1 MEKNHPKLKLDF
13 WLLDLNHEAQEGK
26 SAIWL
31 WGVTYDNQR
40 VLVIDPDFQAYFYLL
55 PKKGQ
60 SIDQLKDRI
69 ERERPHPAVD
79 RAVIE
84 KRKRLGEERQVLK
97 VFCKDL
103 DTLAKCARECVK
115 QLGVEAS
122 FEDKL
127 RYSIKYQNEFEIRP
141 CQWYSVEGTESSVD
155 PGKHHVDRVL
165 ETKGHPTSIPRENAP
180 KLRLLAF
187 SILAV
192 SPTGS
197 PTPLRDPVRVVA
209 WKNNEGEASTI
220 QSKGDSDIETIDG
233 ISEVHKRFDPD
244 VVFSFGGNTFDW
256 PYLIK
261 RADKAKANLSV
272 GRDEGPAR
280 QSLYGHFS
288 LTGRANVDL
297 LDFSRDLYDV
307 KIKTVENVAKFLGV
321 EASTPTIDETEYYD
335 RWIGHDRPALV
346 GQMKAQAISVFN
358 VGEDALDYTLQLSN
372 LSALPPDQVLAA
384 AVGFRV
390 DNYLMME
397 AHRLGELIPAREE
410 LNIIPYKGA
419 IVLEPSVGLHDS
431 VAVLDFS
438 AMYPSLMVKYN
449 ISPDTLVD
457 RGGDG
462 VFEVP
467 EVGHHFRNNPP
478 GFYKIVLSQLIASR
492 QAAKREAAKTPQ
504 GTPEHKILKAREKAT
519 KVITNATYGYAGWA
533 GSRWYSREVA
543 ESAAALGRDTINKS
557 IDIAKNLGLKV
568 LYGDTDSLF
577 VGYEEKL
584 VNQFIKE
591 IDKNLGLEI
600 NLGQLYKRIL
610 FTEAKKKYA
619 GLLEDGELD
628 VIGMEAIRGDW
639 SNLARN
645 VQNEVLKLVL
655 QDGNPSRA
663 TSYVT
668 RLIKDLES
676 AKVPKSSL
684 VIWKTLTKRPDE
696 YEVNAPH
703 VEVARKMAKEGWPV
717 TVGDKVGFIITKKP
731 GKLYQK
737 AEPHFKVS
745 LDEVDYEYY
754 VHNQIVPAAARVLE
768 VFGIAEKDL
777 LGTGRGQ
784 VNL

>member
-1 MEKNHPKLKLDF
+1 MRLDF
-13 WLLDLNHEAQEGK
+13 WLLDLNHDAHEGR
-26 SAIWL
+26 SAMWL
-31 WGVTYDNQR
+31 WGVTHDNKR
-40 VLVIDPDFQAYFYLL
+40 VLVIDTSFQSYFYLL
-55 PKKGQ
+55 PKKDQ
-60 SIDQLKDRI
+60 NIDQLK
-69 ERERPHPAVD
+69 ERVEKEKPHPSIREV
-79 RAVIE
+79 VIE
-84 KRKRLGEERQVLK
+84 MKKRLGEERQVLK
-97 VFCKDL
+97 VFCKDP
-103 DTLAKCARECVK
+103 DTLEKCARECVK
-115 QLGVEAS
+115 QLAVETS

-127 RYSIKYQNEFEIRP
+127 RYSIKYQIEFEIRP
-141 CQWYSVEGTESSVD
+141 CQWYMVEGMESSID
-155 PGKHHVDRVL
+155 PGKYYVDKVI
-165 ETKGHPTSIPRENAP
+165 ETSGHPTPIPRENAP
-180 KLRLLAF
+180 KLRLLSF

-197 PTPLRDPVRVVA
+197 PSPIRDLVTLIT
-209 WKNNEGEASTI
+209 WKTKESKGDTI
-220 QSKGDSDIETIDG
+220 QSEKNSDDELIEGFSKIQQ
-233 ISEVHKRFDPD
+233 RFDPD

-261 RADKAKANLSV
+261 RANRTKAKLSV
-272 GRDEGPAR
+272 GRDDGPAR

-297 LDFSRDLYDV
+297 LDFSQDLYDV
-307 KIKTVENVAKFLGV
+307 KIKSVENVARYLGV
-321 EASTPTIDETEYYD
+321 EASIPTIDETEYYD
-335 RWIGHDRPALV
+335 HWTGHRPALV
-346 GQMKAQAISVFN
+346 EQVKAQATSIFN

-390 DNYLMME
+390 DSYLMME
-397 AHRLGELIPAREE
+397 AHKLGELIPGREE

-419 IVLEPSVGLHDS
+419 IVLEPSVGLHDD

-457 RGGDG
+457 RRGDD

-467 EVGHHFRNNPP
+467 EVGHHFRKNPP

-492 QAAKREAAKTPQ
+492 QEAKKEAAKTPR

-557 IDIAKNLGLKV
+557 IDIAKTLGLKV

-577 VGYEEKL
+577 VDYEEKR

-591 IDKNLGLEI
+591 IDKKLGLEI

-619 GLLEDGELD
+619 GLLDDGELD
-628 VIGMEAIRGDW
+628 VVGMEAIRGDW

-655 QDGNPSRA
+655 QDGNPARA
-663 TSYVT
+663 KSYVT
-668 RLIKDLES
+668 SLIKDLAS

-717 TVGDKVGFIITKKP
+717 TVGDKVGFIITKRP

-745 LDEVDYEYY
+745 LEQVDYEYY
-754 VHNQIVPAAARVLE
+754 VRNQIVPAATRVLK
-768 VFGIAEKDL
+768 VFGVAEKDL
-777 LGTGRGQ
+777 LGADRRQ
-784 VNL
+784 VSL

>member
-1 MEKNHPKLKLDF
+1 MKLDF
-13 WLLDLNHEAQEGK
+13 WLLDLNHDAHEGR

-31 WGVTYDNQR
+31 WGVTHDNRR
-40 VLVIDPDFQAYFYLL
+40 VLVIDANFQAYFYLL
-55 PKKGQ
+55 PKKDQ
-60 SIDQLKDRI
+60 NIDQLKERI
-69 ERERPHPAVD
+69 EKEKPHPSID

-84 KRKRLGEERQVLK
+84 KRRRLGEERRVLK
-97 VFCKDL
+97 VFCEDP
-103 DTLAKCARECVK
+103 DTLEKCARECVK
-115 QLGVEAS
+115 QLAVETS
-122 FEDKL
+122 FEDKV
-127 RYSIKYQNEFEIRP
+127 RYSIKYQIELGIRP
-141 CQWYSVEGTESSVD
+141 CQWYNVEGTASPID
-155 PGKHHVDRVL
+155 PRKYHVDKVY
-165 ETKGHPTSIPRENAP
+165 ETRGHPISIPRENAP
-180 KLRLLAF
+180 KLRLLSF
-187 SILAV
+187 SIIAV

-197 PTPLRDPVRVVA
+197 PSPLRDPVRLVT
-209 WKNNEGEASTI
+209 WKSKENQPESI
-220 QSKGDSDIETIDG
+220 QSGKNSDDELIEG
-233 ISEVHKRFDPD
+233 FSETQQKLDPD

-261 RADKAKANLSV
+261 RANRTKAKLSV
-272 GRDEGPAR
+272 GRDDGPAR

-297 LDFSRDLYDV
+297 LDFSQDLYDV
-307 KIKTVENVAKFLGV
+307 KIKTVENVARFLGV
-321 EASTPTIDETEYYD
+321 EASTPTIDETEYFDHWTGND
-335 RWIGHDRPALV
+335 RSALV
-346 GQMKAQAISVFN
+346 DQMKAQATSIFK
-358 VGEDALDYTLQLSN
+358 VGEDALDYTIQLSN

-390 DNYLMME
+390 DSYLMME
-397 AHRLGELIPAREE
+397 AHKLGELIPGREE

-419 IVLEPSVGLHDS
+419 IVLEPSVGLHDN

-457 RGGDG
+457 RGGDDA
-462 VFEVP
+462 FEVP
-467 EVGHHFRNNPP
+467 EVGHHFRKNPP

-492 QAAKREAAKTPQ
+492 QAAKREAAKTSR
-504 GTPEHKILKAREKAT
+504 GTPEHRILKAREKAT

-533 GSRWYSREVA
+533 GSRWYTREVA

-557 IDIAKNLGLKV
+557 IEIAKNLGLEV

-577 VGYEEKL
+577 VQYEEKL
-584 VNQFIKE
+584 VHQFIKE

-600 NLGQLYKRIL
+600 NLGQMYRRIL

-619 GLLEDGELD
+619 GMLEDGELD
-628 VIGMEAIRGDW
+628 VVGMEAIRGDW

-645 VQNEVLKLVL
+645 VQSEVLKLVL
-655 QDGNPSRA
+655 QDGSPARA
-663 TSYVT
+663 KSYVT
-668 RLIKDLES
+668 SLIKDLES

-684 VIWKTLTKRPDE
+684 VIWKTLTKRPDQ

-717 TVGDKVGFIITKKP
+717 TVGDKVGFIITKRA

-745 LDEVDYEYY
+745 MDQVDYEYY
-754 VHNQIVPAAARVLE
+754 IRNQIVPAATRVLV
-768 VFGIAEKDL
+768 VFGVAEKDL
-777 LGTGRGQ
+777 LGADRGQ
-784 VNL
+784 VSL

>member
-1 MEKNHPKLKLDF
+1 LRLEF
-13 WLLDLNHEAQEGK
+13 WLLDLNHEAHEGR

-31 WGVTYDNQR
+31 WGVTHDNKR
-40 VLVIDPDFQAYFYLL
+40 VLVIDPNFQAYFYLM

-60 SIDQLKDRI
+60 DVGQLKERI
-69 ERERPHPAVD
+69 EKEKPHPSIE
-79 RAVIE
+79 RVIVE
-84 KRKRLGEERQVLK
+84 QKKRLAEERQVLK
-97 VFCKDL
+97 ILCKEP
-103 DTLAKCARECVK
+103 DTLEKCARECAK
-115 QLGVEAS
+115 QPGVEAS

-127 RYSIKYQNEFEIRP
+127 RYSIKYQIEFEIRP

-155 PGKHHVDRVL
+155 PRKYLVDKVF
-165 ETKGHPTSIPRENAP
+165 ETTGHPASLPRENNP
-180 KLRLLAF
+180 KLRLLSF
-187 SILAV
+187 SILAI

-197 PTPLRDPVRVVA
+197 PSALRDPVRLVT
-209 WKNNEGEASTI
+209 WKNNEGQASTI
-220 QSKGDSDIETIDG
+220 QSENNSDEEMIKGLSKIHQKFE
-233 ISEVHKRFDPD
+233 PD
-244 VVFSFGGNTFDW
+244 VDFSFGGNTFDW

-261 RADKAKANLSV
+261 RANLTKAKLSV

-297 LDFSRDLYDV
+297 MDFSGDLYDV

-335 RWIGHDRPALV
+335 RWTGHDRPALV
-346 GQMKAQAISVFN
+346 EQIKAQAASVFN

-372 LSALPPDQVLAA
+372 LSTLPPDQVLAA

-390 DNYLMME
+390 DSYLMME
-397 AHRLGELIPAREE
+397 AHKLGELIPAREE

-457 RGGDG
+457 TAGED

-467 EVGHHFRNNPP
+467 EVGHHFRKNPP
-478 GFYKIVLSQLIASR
+478 GLYKIVLSQLIASR
-492 QAAKREAAKTPQ
+492 QAAKREAAKTPR

-543 ESAAALGRDTINKS
+543 ESAAALGRDTIHKS
-557 IDIAKNLGLKV
+557 IDLAKNLGLKV

-577 VGYEEKL
+577 VEYNEKL

-619 GLLEDGELD
+619 GLMDDGELD
-628 VIGMEAIRGDW
+628 VVGMEAIRGDW

-645 VQNEVLKLVL
+645 VQNEVLRLVL
-655 QDGNPSRA
+655 EDANPIRA
-663 TSYVT
+663 KSYVT
-668 RLIKDLES
+668 NLVKDLES

-717 TVGDKVGFIITKKP
+717 SVGDKVGCIMTKKP

-745 LDEVDYEYY
+745 MDQVDYDYY
-754 VHNQIVPAAARVLE
+754 VRNQIVPAAVRVLE
-768 VFGIAEKDL
+768 VFGIAEEDL
-777 LGTGRGQ
+777 LETSRGQ
-784 VNL
+784 ASL

>member
-1 MEKNHPKLKLDF
+1 MRLDF
-13 WLLDLNHEAQEGK
+13 WLLDLNHDAHEGR
-26 SAIWL
+26 SAMWL
-31 WGVTYDNQR
+31 WGVTHDNKR
-40 VLVIDPDFQAYFYLL
+40 VLVIDTSFQSYFYLL
-55 PKKGQ
+55 PKKDQ
-60 SIDQLKDRI
+60 NIDQLK
-69 ERERPHPAVD
+69 ERVEKEKPHPSIREV
-79 RAVIE
+79 VIE
-84 KRKRLGEERQVLK
+84 MKKRLGEERQVLK
-97 VFCKDL
+97 VFCKDP
-103 DTLAKCARECVK
+103 DTLEKCARECVK
-115 QLGVEAS
+115 QLAVETS

-127 RYSIKYQNEFEIRP
+127 RYSIKYQIEFEIRP
-141 CQWYSVEGTESSVD
+141 CQWYMVEGMESSID
-155 PGKHHVDRVL
+155 PGKYYVDKVI
-165 ETKGHPTSIPRENAP
+165 ETSGHPTPIPRENAP
-180 KLRLLAF
+180 KLRLLSF

-197 PTPLRDPVRVVA
+197 PSPIRDLVTLIT
-209 WKNNEGEASTI
+209 WKTKESKGDTI
-220 QSKGDSDIETIDG
+220 QSEKNSDDELIEGFSKIQQ
-233 ISEVHKRFDPD
+233 RFDPD

-261 RADKAKANLSV
+261 RANRTKAKLSV
-272 GRDEGPAR
+272 GRDDGPAR

-297 LDFSRDLYDV
+297 LDFSQDLYDV
-307 KIKTVENVAKFLGV
+307 KIKSVENVARYLGV
-321 EASTPTIDETEYYD
+321 EASIPTIDETEYYD
-335 RWIGHDRPALV
+335 HWTGHRPALV
-346 GQMKAQAISVFN
+346 EQVKAQATSIFN
-358 VGEDALDYTLQLSN
+358 VGEDALDYMFQLSN

-390 DNYLMME
+390 DSYLMME
-397 AHRLGELIPAREE
+397 THKLGELIPGREE

-419 IVLEPSVGLHDS
+419 IVLEPSVGLHDD

-457 RGGDG
+457 RRGDD

-467 EVGHHFRNNPP
+467 EVGHHFRKNPP

-492 QAAKREAAKTPQ
+492 QEAKKEAAKTPR

-557 IDIAKNLGLKV
+557 IDIAKTLGLKV

-577 VGYEEKL
+577 VDYEEKR

-591 IDKNLGLEI
+591 IDKKLGLEI

-619 GLLEDGELD
+619 GLLDDGELD
-628 VIGMEAIRGDW
+628 VVGMEAIRGDW

-655 QDGNPSRA
+655 QDGNPARA
-663 TSYVT
+663 KSYVT
-668 RLIKDLES
+668 SLIKDLAS

-717 TVGDKVGFIITKKP
+717 TVGDKVGFIITKRP

-745 LDEVDYEYY
+745 LEQVDYEYY
-754 VHNQIVPAAARVLE
+754 VRNQIVPAATRVLK
-768 VFGIAEKDL
+768 VFGVAEKDL
-777 LGTGRGQ
+777 LGADRRQ
-784 VNL
+784 VSL

>member
-1 MEKNHPKLKLDF
+1 LKLDF
-13 WLLDLNHEAQEGK
+13 WLLDFNHEAHEGK

-31 WGVTYDNQR
+31 WGVTHDNKR
-40 VLVIDPDFQAYFYLL
+40 VLVIDPNFQAYFYLM

-60 SIDQLKDRI
+60 DIGPLRERI
-69 ERERPHPAVD
+69 EREKPHPSVE
-79 RAVIE
+79 RVVIE
-84 KRKRLGEERQVLK
+84 RKKRLAEERQVLK
-97 VFCKDL
+97 IFCKDPSAL
-103 DTLAKCARECVK
+103 EKCARGCVK
-115 QLGVEAS
+115 QLEVEAS

-127 RYSIKYQNEFEIRP
+127 RYSIKYQIEFEIRP
-141 CQWYSVEGTESSVD
+141 CQWYSVEGTESNADPEKYRVD
-155 PGKHHVDRVL
+155 KVFEATGR
-165 ETKGHPTSIPRENAP
+165 PTPIPRENAP
-180 KLRLLAF
+180 KLRLLSFA
-187 SILAV
+187 ILAV

-197 PTPLRDPVRVVA
+197 PSPLRDPVRLVA
-209 WKNNEGEASTI
+209 WKNSDGQSSTVQSEKNSDEELIEGLSE
-220 QSKGDSDIETIDG
+220 
-233 ISEVHKRFDPD
+233 ISQKFDPD

-261 RADKAKANLSV
+261 RANLTKAKLSV

-297 LDFSRDLYDV
+297 LDFSGDLYDV

-335 RWIGHDRPALV
+335 RWTGHDNSALV
-346 GQMKAQAISVFN
+346 GQMKAQAASVFN

-419 IVLEPSVGLHDS
+419 IVLEPSVGLHDR

-457 RGGDG
+457 KAGKD

-467 EVGHHFRNNPP
+467 EVGHHFRKNPP
-478 GFYKIVLSQLIASR
+478 GLYKIVLSQLIASR
-492 QAAKREAAKTPQ
+492 QAAKREAAKTPR

-557 IDIAKNLGLKV
+557 IDLAKNLGLKV

-577 VGYEEKL
+577 VQYEEKL
-584 VNQFIKE
+584 VNQFIKD

-619 GLLEDGELD
+619 GLLDDDELD
-628 VIGMEAIRGDW
+628 VVGMEAIRGDW

-645 VQNEVLKLVL
+645 VQNEVLRLVL
-655 QDGNPSRA
+655 EDANPTRA
-663 TSYVT
+663 KSYVKNLT
-668 RLIKDLES
+668 KDLES
-676 AKVPKSSL
+676 AKIPKSSL

-717 TVGDKVGFIITKKP
+717 SVGDKVGFIITKKP

-745 LDEVDYEYY
+745 PDQVDYDYY
-754 VHNQIVPAAARVLE
+754 VNNQILPAAARVLE

-777 LGTGRGQ
+777 LGTSGQ
-784 VNL
+784 VSL

>member
-1 MEKNHPKLKLDF
+1 LKLDF
-13 WLLDLNHEAQEGK
+13 WLLDLNHDAHEGR

-31 WGVTYDNQR
+31 WGVTRDNKR
-40 VLVIDPDFQAYFYLL
+40 VLVIDANFQTSFYLL

-60 SIDQLKDRI
+60 EIDQLKERI
-69 ERERPHPAVD
+69 EREKPHPSVD
-79 RAVIE
+79 RVDIE
-84 KRKRLGEERQVLK
+84 QKKRLGEERQVLK
-97 VFCKDL
+97 VFCKDP
-103 DTLAKCARECVK
+103 DTLEKCARECVK
-115 QLGVEAS
+115 QLGVETS

-127 RYSIKYQNEFEIRP
+127 RYSTKYQIEFEIKP
-141 CQWYSVEGTESSVD
+141 CQWYKVEGTEASID
-155 PGKHHVDRVL
+155 PRKYHVDRVFVIS
-165 ETKGHPTSIPRENAP
+165 GHPTSTPRENAP
-180 KLRLLAF
+180 KLRLVSF

-197 PTPLRDPVRVVA
+197 PSPIRDPVGLVA
-209 WKNNEGEASTI
+209 WKSKENKADTI
-220 QSKGDSDIETIDG
+220 QSEKNSEDELIEGFSKTNQ
-233 ISEVHKRFDPD
+233 KFDPD

-261 RADKAKANLSV
+261 RADKTKTKLSV
-272 GRDEGPAR
+272 GRDDGPAR

-297 LDFSRDLYDV
+297 LDFSADLYDV
-307 KIKTVENVAKFLGV
+307 KIKTVENVARYLGV

-335 RWIGHDRPALV
+335 HWIGTDRPALV
-346 GQMKAQAISVFN
+346 EQMKAQATSIFN

-390 DNYLMME
+390 DSYLLME
-397 AHRLGELIPAREE
+397 AHKLGELIPAREE

-419 IVLEPSVGLHDS
+419 IVLEPSVGLHDN

-449 ISPDTLVD
+449 ISPDTLVK
-457 RGGDG
+457 GGSDD

-467 EVGHHFRNNPP
+467 EVGHHFRKNPP

-492 QAAKREAAKTPQ
+492 QAAKREAAKTPR

-577 VGYEEKL
+577 VEYEEKR

-619 GLLEDGELD
+619 GLSDHGELE
-628 VIGMEAIRGDW
+628 VVGMEAIRGDW

-645 VQNEVLKLVL
+645 VQNEVLNLVL
-655 QDGNPSRA
+655 QDGNPAKAR
-663 TSYVT
+663 SYVKS
-668 RLIKDLES
+668 LIKDLES

-703 VEVARKMAKEGWPV
+703 VEVARKMAKEGWSV
-717 TVGDKVGFIITKKP
+717 TVGDKVGFIVTKKP

-745 LDEVDYEYY
+745 LDQVDYNYY
-754 VHNQIVPAAARVLE
+754 VHNQIIPAAARVLE
-768 VFGIAEKDL
+768 VFGIHEEDL
-777 LGTGRGQ
+777 LEPSRGQ
-784 VNL
+784 VSL

>member
-1 MEKNHPKLKLDF
+1 LRLDF
-13 WLLDLNHEAQEGK
+13 WLLDLNHETHEGK

-31 WGVTYDNQR
+31 WGVTHDNKR
-40 VLVIDPDFQAYFYLL
+40 VLVIDANFQAYFYLL

-60 SIDQLKDRI
+60 DISRLKEKV
-69 ERERPHPAVD
+69 EREKPHPSIEKV
-79 RAVIE
+79 VIE
-84 KRKRLGEERQVLK
+84 KKKRLAEEIRVLK
-97 VFCKDL
+97 IFCKDS
-103 DTLAKCARECVK
+103 DTLQKCAIQCVK
-115 QLGVEAS
+115 ELGVEAS

-141 CQWYSVEGTESSVD
+141 CQWYSIDGKESRID
-155 PGKHHVDRVL
+155 PEKYHVDKVF
-165 ETKGHPTSIPRENAP
+165 ETSGHPTSIPRATAP
-180 KLRLLAF
+180 NLRLLAF

-197 PTPLRDPVRVVA
+197 PSPLRDPVKLAA
-209 WKNNEGEASTI
+209 WKNNEGKAVTI
-220 QSKGDSDIETIDG
+220 QSEKNSEQEIIDG
-233 ISEVHKRFDPD
+233 LSEVHRKFDPD

-256 PYLIK
+256 PYVIK
-261 RADKAKANLSV
+261 RADRAKVKLSV
-272 GRDEGPAR
+272 GRDDGPAR

-307 KIKTVENVAKFLGV
+307 KIKTVENVARFLGV
-321 EASTPTIDETEYYD
+321 EASTPTIDETEFNVRWMGRD
-335 RWIGHDRPALV
+335 RSALV
-346 GQMKAQAISVFN
+346 GQMKDQAASIFN
-358 VGEDALDYTLQLSN
+358 IGQDALDYTLQLSN

-390 DNYLMME
+390 DSYLMME
-397 AHRLGELIPAREE
+397 AHKLGELIPAREE

-419 IVLEPSVGLHDS
+419 IVLEPSVGLHDN

-449 ISPDTLVD
+449 ISPDTLVNK
-457 RGGDG
+457 GGEDI
-462 VFEVP
+462 FEVP
-467 EVGHHFRNNPP
+467 EVGHHFRRNPP

-492 QAAKREAAKTPQ
+492 QAAKREAAKAPR
-504 GTPEHKILKAREKAT
+504 GTPEHKILKARERAT

-557 IDIAKNLGLKV
+557 IDIAKKLGLKV

-577 VGYEEKL
+577 VENEEKL
-584 VNQFIKE
+584 VNQFIKD

-619 GLLEDGELD
+619 GLLEGGELD
-628 VIGMEAIRGDW
+628 VVGMEAIRGDW
-639 SNLARN
+639 CNLARD
-645 VQNEVLKLVL
+645 VQNEVLNLVL
-655 QDGNPSRA
+655 QDGKPERA
-663 TSYVT
+663 KSYVVNLT
-668 RLIKDLES
+668 SDLKS

-717 TVGDKVGFIITKKP
+717 TVGDKVGFIITTKP

-745 LDEVDYEYY
+745 PDQVDYEYY

-768 VFGIAEKDL
+768 VFGIAEGDL

-784 VNL
+784 VSLGS

>member
-1 MEKNHPKLKLDF
+1 LTLDF
-13 WLLDLNHEAQEGK
+13 WLLDLNHEAHEGR

-31 WGVTYDNQR
+31 WGVTHDNKR
-40 VLVIDPDFQAYFYLL
+40 VLVIDSNFQSYFYLL

-60 SIDQLKDRI
+60 NIDRLKETI
-69 ERERPHPAVD
+69 ETEKPHPSVE
-79 RAVIE
+79 RVVIE
-84 KRKRLGEERQVLK
+84 KRKRLAEEMHVLK
-97 VFCKDL
+97 VFCKDPG
-103 DTLAKCARECVK
+103 TLEKCAKECVK
-115 QLGVEAS
+115 KLGVETS

-141 CQWYSVEGTESSVD
+141 CQWYRVEGTESVIE
-155 PGKHHVDRVL
+155 PKKYHVDRVFA
-165 ETKGHPTSIPRENAP
+165 TSGHPTSIPRENTP
-180 KLRLLAF
+180 KLRLLSF

-197 PTPLRDPVRVVA
+197 PSALRDPVRLVA
-209 WKNNEGEASTI
+209 WKSNDGQASTI
-220 QSKGDSDIETIDG
+220 QSEKNSDDEMIEGLSD
-233 ISEVHKRFDPD
+233 VYRRFDPD
-244 VVFSFGGNTFDW
+244 VVFSFGGNTFEW

-261 RADKAKANLSV
+261 RADKAKAKLSV

-297 LDFSRDLYDV
+297 LDFSGDLYDV
-307 KIKTVENVAKFLGV
+307 KIKTVESVAKFLGV

-335 RWIGHDRPALV
+335 RWTGHNRPALV
-346 GQMKAQAISVFN
+346 KQMEGQAVSVFH

-390 DNYLMME
+390 DSYLMIE
-397 AHRLGELIPAREE
+397 AHKLGELIPAREE

-419 IVLEPSVGLHDS
+419 IVLEPSVGRHDN

-457 RGGDG
+457 RAGED

-467 EVGHHFRNNPP
+467 EVGHHFRNDPP
-478 GFYKIVLSQLIASR
+478 GFYKIVLSQLIESR
-492 QAAKREAAKTPQ
+492 QAAKREAAKTPR

-557 IDIAKNLGLKV
+557 IDIAKTLGLKV

-577 VGYEEKL
+577 VEYDEKL
-584 VNQFIKE
+584 VNRFIKE

-619 GLLEDGELD
+619 GLLDNGELD
-628 VIGMEAIRGDW
+628 IVGMEAIRGDW

-645 VQNEVLKLVL
+645 VQNEVLRLVL
-655 QDGNPSRA
+655 ENANPSKARQ
-663 TSYVT
+663 YVVNLT
-668 RLIKDLES
+668 KDLKS
-676 AKVPKSSL
+676 AKIPKSSL

-703 VEVARKMAKEGWPV
+703 VEVARKMAKEGWTV
-717 TVGDKVGFIITKKP
+717 SVGDKVGFIITKRS

-745 LDEVDYEYY
+745 LDQVDYDYY
-754 VHNQIVPAAARVLE
+754 VNNQIVPAAARVLE

-777 LGTGRGQ
+777 LGTSGQ
-784 VNL
+784 VSL

>member
-1 MEKNHPKLKLDF
+1 LRLDF
-13 WLLDLNHEAQEGK
+13 WLLDLNHEAHEGK

-31 WGVTYDNQR
+31 WGVTHDNKR
-40 VLVIDPDFQAYFYLL
+40 VLVIDANFQAYFYLL
-55 PKKGQ
+55 PKRGQ
-60 SIDQLKDRI
+60 DIDRLKEKI
-69 ERERPHPAVD
+69 EREKPHPSIERV
-79 RAVIE
+79 VIE
-84 KRKRLGEERQVLK
+84 KKKRLAKEREVLK
-97 VFCKDL
+97 IFSREPDSLEKS
-103 DTLAKCARECVK
+103 ARECVK

-127 RYSIKYQNEFEIRP
+127 RYSIKYQIEFEIRP
-141 CQWYSVEGTESSVD
+141 CQWYSAEGTESSVD
-155 PGKHHVDRVL
+155 PRKYHVDKVF
-165 ETKGHPTSIPRENAP
+165 EISGHPTAIPRENAP
-180 KLRLLAF
+180 KLRLLSF
-187 SILAV
+187 SIVAI

-197 PTPLRDPVRVVA
+197 PSPIRDPVRLVA
-209 WKNNEGEASTI
+209 WKNSDGHSSTV
-220 QSKGDSDIETIDG
+220 QSEKNSDEEIIDG
-233 ISEVHKRFDPD
+233 LSKIHQKFDPD

-261 RADKAKANLSV
+261 RANLTKTKLSV
-272 GRDEGPAR
+272 GRDDGPAR

-297 LDFSRDLYDV
+297 LDFSGDLYDV

-321 EASTPTIDETEYYD
+321 EASNPAIDETEYYAHWTGND
-335 RWIGHDRPALV
+335 RSALV
-346 GQMKAQAISVFN
+346 GQMKAQAASVFN

-390 DNYLMME
+390 DSYLMME
-397 AHRLGELIPAREE
+397 AHKLGELIPAREE
-410 LNIIPYKGA
+410 LNIVPYKGA
-419 IVLEPSVGLHDS
+419 IVLEPSVGLHDR

-457 RGGDG
+457 SAGED

-467 EVGHHFRNNPP
+467 EVGHHFRKNPP
-478 GFYKIVLSQLIASR
+478 GLYKIVLSQLIASR
-492 QAAKREAAKTPQ
+492 QAAKREAAKTPR
-504 GTPEHKILKAREKAT
+504 GTREHKILKAREKAT

-557 IDIAKNLGLKV
+557 IDLAKSLGLKV

-577 VGYEEKL
+577 VEYNEKL
-584 VNQFIKE
+584 VSQFIKE

-600 NLGQLYKRIL
+600 NLGQLYTRIL

-619 GLLEDGELD
+619 GLMDDGELD
-628 VIGMEAIRGDW
+628 VVGMEAIRGDW

-645 VQNEVLKLVL
+645 VQNEVLRLVL
-655 QDGNPSRA
+655 EDANPTRA
-663 TSYVT
+663 KSYVT
-668 RLIKDLES
+668 NLIKDLES
-676 AKVPKSSL
+676 AKVPKPSL

-703 VEVARKMAKEGWPV
+703 VEVARKMAKEGWSV
-717 TVGDKVGFIITKKP
+717 SVGDKVGFIITKKP

-745 LDEVDYEYY
+745 MEQVDYDYY
-754 VHNQIVPAAARVLE
+754 VNNQIVPAAARVLE

-777 LGTGRGQ
+777 VGTSGQ
-784 VNL
+784 VSL

>member
-1 MEKNHPKLKLDF
+1 MRLDF
-13 WLLDLNHEAQEGK
+13 WLLDLNHEAHEGR

-31 WGVTYDNQR
+31 WGVTHDNKR
-40 VLVIDPDFQAYFYLL
+40 VLVIDPNFQAYFYLQ

-60 SIDQLKDRI
+60 DIGQLTERI
-69 ERERPHPAVD
+69 EKEKPHPSIGEV
-79 RAVIE
+79 VIE
-84 KRKRLGEERQVLK
+84 KKKRLGEERQILK
-97 VFCKDL
+97 VFCKDP
-103 DTLAKCARECVK
+103 DTLEKCARECVR
-115 QLGVEAS
+115 QLNVETS

-127 RYSIKYQNEFEIRP
+127 RYSIKYQIEFDIRP
-141 CQWYSVEGTESSVD
+141 CQWYKVEGTESSID
-155 PGKHHVDRVL
+155 PGKYHVDKVI
-165 ETKGHPTSIPRENAP
+165 ETSGHPSSIPREGAP
-180 KLRLLAF
+180 KLGLLSF

-197 PTPLRDPVRVVA
+197 PSPIRDPVRLVT
-209 WKNNEGEASTI
+209 WKNKESQADII
-220 QSKGDSDIETIDG
+220 QLGRDSDDELIEG
-233 ISEVHKRFDPD
+233 FSRVQQRLDPD

-261 RADKAKANLSV
+261 RANRTKAKLSV
-272 GRDEGPAR
+272 GRDDGPAR

-297 LDFSRDLYDV
+297 LDFSQDLYDV
-307 KIKTVENVAKFLGV
+307 KIKTVENVARYLGV
-321 EASTPTIDETEYYD
+321 EASIPTIDETEYYD
-335 RWIGHDRPALV
+335 HWTGHDRPALV
-346 GQMKAQAISVFN
+346 EQMKSQATSIFN

-390 DNYLMME
+390 DSYLMME
-397 AHRLGELIPAREE
+397 AHKLGELIPGREE

-419 IVLEPSVGLHDS
+419 IVLEPSVGLHDK

-462 VFEVP
+462 VFDVP
-467 EVGHHFRNNPP
+467 EVGHHFRKTPP
-478 GFYKIVLSQLIASR
+478 GFYKIVLSQLIANR
-492 QAAKREAAKTPQ
+492 QTAKREAAKTSR

-577 VGYEEKL
+577 VEYEEKL

-619 GLLEDGELD
+619 GLLEDGELE
-628 VIGMEAIRGDW
+628 VVGMEAIRGDW

-645 VQNEVLKLVL
+645 VQNKVLKLVL
-655 QDGNPSRA
+655 QDGNPARA
-663 TSYVT
+663 RSYVT
-668 RLIKDLES
+668 SLIKDLES
-676 AKVPKSSL
+676 AKVPKPSL

-745 LDEVDYEYY
+745 LDQVDYEYY

-768 VFGIAEKDL
+768 VFGIEEQDL
-777 LGTGRGQ
+777 LGRGRGQ
-784 VNL
+784 VSL

>member
-1 MEKNHPKLKLDF
+1 LRLDF
-13 WLLDLNHEAQEGK
+13 WLLDLNHEAHEGK

-31 WGVTYDNQR
+31 WGVTHDNKR
-40 VLVIDPDFQAYFYLL
+40 VLVIDANFQAYFYLL
-55 PKKGQ
+55 PKRGQ
-60 SIDQLKDRI
+60 DIDRLKEKI
-69 ERERPHPAVD
+69 EREKPHPSIERV
-79 RAVIE
+79 VIE
-84 KRKRLGEERQVLK
+84 KKKRLAKEREVLK
-97 VFCKDL
+97 IFSREPDSLEKS
-103 DTLAKCARECVK
+103 ARECVK

-127 RYSIKYQNEFEIRP
+127 RYSIKYQIEFEIRP
-141 CQWYSVEGTESSVD
+141 CQWYSAEGTESSVD
-155 PGKHHVDRVL
+155 PRKYHVDKVF
-165 ETKGHPTSIPRENAP
+165 EISGHPTAIPRENAP
-180 KLRLLAF
+180 KLRLLSF
-187 SILAV
+187 SIVAI

-197 PTPLRDPVRVVA
+197 PSPIRDPVRLVA
-209 WKNNEGEASTI
+209 WKNSDGHSSTV
-220 QSKGDSDIETIDG
+220 QSEKNSDEEIIDG
-233 ISEVHKRFDPD
+233 LSKIHQKFDPD

-261 RADKAKANLSV
+261 RANLTKTKLSV
-272 GRDEGPAR
+272 GRDDGPAR

-297 LDFSRDLYDV
+297 LDFSGDLYDV

-321 EASTPTIDETEYYD
+321 EASNPAIDETEYYAHWTGND
-335 RWIGHDRPALV
+335 RSALV
-346 GQMKAQAISVFN
+346 GQMKAQAASVFN

-390 DNYLMME
+390 DSYLMME
-397 AHRLGELIPAREE
+397 AHKLGELIPAREE
-410 LNIIPYKGA
+410 LNIVPYKGA
-419 IVLEPSVGLHDS
+419 IVLEPSVGLHDR

-457 RGGDG
+457 SAGED

-467 EVGHHFRNNPP
+467 EVGHHFRKNPP
-478 GFYKIVLSQLIASR
+478 GLYKIVLSQLIASR
-492 QAAKREAAKTPQ
+492 QAAKREAAKTPR
-504 GTPEHKILKAREKAT
+504 GTREHKILKAREKAT

-557 IDIAKNLGLKV
+557 IDLAKSLGLKV

-577 VGYEEKL
+577 VEYNEKL
-584 VNQFIKE
+584 VSQFIKE

-600 NLGQLYKRIL
+600 NLGQLYTRIL

-619 GLLEDGELD
+619 GLMEDGELD
-628 VIGMEAIRGDW
+628 VVGMEAIRGDW

-645 VQNEVLKLVL
+645 VQNEVLRLVL
-655 QDGNPSRA
+655 EDANPTRA
-663 TSYVT
+663 KSYVT
-668 RLIKDLES
+668 NLIKDLES
-676 AKVPKSSL
+676 AKVPKPSL

-703 VEVARKMAKEGWPV
+703 VEVARKMAKEGWSV
-717 TVGDKVGFIITKKP
+717 SVGDKVGFIITKKP

-745 LDEVDYEYY
+745 MEQVDYDYY
-754 VHNQIVPAAARVLE
+754 VNNQIVPAAARVLE

-777 LGTGRGQ
+777 VGTSGQ
-784 VNL
+784 VSL

>member
-1 MEKNHPKLKLDF
+1 MRLDF
-13 WLLDLNHEAQEGK
+13 WLLDLNHEAHEGR

-31 WGVTYDNQR
+31 WGVTHDNQR
-40 VLVIDPDFQAYFYLL
+40 VLAIDPNFQSYFYLF
-55 PKKGQ
+55 PKKAQ
-60 SIDQLKDRI
+60 DINQVKEKI
-69 ERERPHPAVD
+69 ENEKPHPSVE
-79 RAVIE
+79 RVVIE
-84 KRKRLGEERQVLK
+84 KRKRLAEERQVLK
-97 VFCKDL
+97 VFCKDPE
-103 DTLAKCARECVK
+103 TLEKCAKECVRK
-115 QLGVEAS
+115 LGVEAS
-122 FEDKL
+122 YEDKL

-141 CQWYSVEGTESSVD
+141 CQWYMVEGKESTID
-155 PGKHHVDRVL
+155 PGKYHVDRIL
-165 ETKGHPTSIPRENAP
+165 EANGHPQSTPKENAP

-197 PTPLRDPVRVVA
+197 PSPLRDPVRLVA
-209 WKNNEGEASTI
+209 WKTNEGEAGTI
-220 QSKGDSDIETIDG
+220 QSKGDSDLETIEG
-233 ISEVHKRFDPD
+233 LSELHRRFDPD

-261 RADKAKANLSV
+261 RADKSKAKLSA

-297 LDFSRDLYDV
+297 LDFSHDLYDV
-307 KIKTVENVAKFLGV
+307 KIKSVENVARFLGV
-321 EASTPTIDETEYYD
+321 EASAPTIDETEYYD
-335 RWIGHDRPALV
+335 RWIGQNHPALV
-346 GQMKAQAISVFN
+346 EQMKEQAISIFN

-390 DNYLMME
+390 DSYLMME

-449 ISPDTLVD
+449 ISPDTLVNK
-457 RGGDG
+457 GGED

-467 EVGHHFRNNPP
+467 EVGHHFRKSPP

-492 QAAKREAAKTPQ
+492 QAAKSEAAKTPR
-504 GTPEHKILKAREKAT
+504 GTREHKILKAREKAT

-557 IDIAKNLGLKV
+557 INIANTLGLKV

-577 VGYEEKL
+577 VEYEEKL

-591 IDKNLGLEI
+591 IDKSLGLEI

-619 GLLEDGELD
+619 GLMDDGELD
-628 VIGMEAIRGDW
+628 VVGMEAIRGDW

-645 VQNEVLKLVL
+645 VQNEVLRLVL
-655 QDGNPSRA
+655 DDANPIRA
-663 TSYVT
+663 KSYVLNLT
-668 RLIKDLES
+668 KDLKS

-717 TVGDKVGFIITKKP
+717 
-731 GKLYQK
+731 
-737 AEPHFKVS
+737 S
-745 LDEVDYEYY
+745 
-754 VHNQIVPAAARVLE
+754 R
-768 VFGIAEKDL
+768 
-777 LGTGRGQ
+777 
-784 VNL
+784 

>member
-1 MEKNHPKLKLDF
+1 MNLDF
-13 WLLDLNHEAQEGK
+13 WLLDLNHEAHEGR

-31 WGVTYDNQR
+31 WGVTHDDKR
-40 VLVIDPDFQAYFYLL
+40 VLVIDANFQAYFYLL
-55 PKKGQ
+55 PKRDQ
-60 SIDQLKDRI
+60 NIDQLKERI
-69 ERERPHPAVD
+69 EKEKPHPSVD
-79 RAVIE
+79 GAVIE
-84 KRKRLGEERQVLK
+84 QKKRLGKERQVLR
-97 VFCKDL
+97 VFCRDPE
-103 DTLAKCARECVK
+103 TLEKCARECVK
-115 QLGVEAS
+115 QLGVETS
-122 FEDKL
+122 FEEKL
-127 RYSIKYQNEFEIRP
+127 RYSIKYQIEFEIRP
-141 CQWYSVEGTESSVD
+141 CQWYKVEGTQSSID
-155 PGKHHVDRVL
+155 PEKHHVDKVFVTS
-165 ETKGHPTSIPRENAP
+165 EHPTPIPKENAP
-180 KLRLLAF
+180 KLRLLSF
-187 SILAV
+187 SILAF

-197 PTPLRDPVRVVA
+197 PSPSRDPVRLVA
-209 WKNNEGEASTI
+209 WKTKENKADTIRSEKNSDDELIEGFSKI
-220 QSKGDSDIETIDG
+220 QQES
-233 ISEVHKRFDPD
+233 DPD

-261 RADKAKANLSV
+261 RANKTKAKLSV
-272 GRDEGPAR
+272 GRDDGPAR

-297 LDFSRDLYDV
+297 LDFSQDLYDV
-307 KIKTVENVAKFLGV
+307 KIKTVENVARYLGV
-321 EASTPTIDETEYYD
+321 EASTPAIDETEYYD
-335 RWIGHDRPALV
+335 RWTHQDRSGLV
-346 GQMKAQAISVFN
+346 EQMKAQATSIFN
-358 VGEDALDYTLQLSN
+358 VGEDALDYALQLSN

-390 DNYLMME
+390 DNYMMLE
-397 AHRLGELIPAREE
+397 AHKLGELIPGREE

-419 IVLEPSVGLHDS
+419 IVLEPSVGLHDN

-438 AMYPSLMVKYN
+438 AMYPSLIVKYN
-449 ISPDTLVD
+449 ISPDTLVNQ
-457 RGGDG
+457 GSDG

-467 EVGHHFRNNPP
+467 EVGHHFRKNPP

-492 QAAKREAAKTPQ
+492 QAAKREAAKRPR

-543 ESAAALGRDTINKS
+543 ESAAALGRDTINRS

-577 VGYEEKL
+577 VEYEEKL

-619 GLLEDGELD
+619 GLLDDGELD
-628 VIGMEAIRGDW
+628 VVGMEAIRGDW

-655 QDGNPSRA
+655 QDGNPARA
-663 TSYVT
+663 RSYVT
-668 RLIKDLES
+668 SLIKDLES

-745 LDEVDYEYY
+745 LDQVDYEYY
-754 VHNQIVPAAARVLE
+754 VHNQIIPAATRVLE

-777 LGTGRGQ
+777 LSVDRGQ
-784 VNL
+784 VSL

>member
-1 MEKNHPKLKLDF
+1 MFDF
-13 WLLDLNHEAQEGK
+13 WLLDLNHETYEGR
-26 SAIWL
+26 SAIWF
-31 WGVTYDNQR
+31 WGVTHDNKR
-40 VLVIDPDFQAYFYLL
+40 VLVIDTNFQAYFYLL
-55 PKKGQ
+55 PKKDQ
-60 SIDQLKDRI
+60 NIDQLKERI
-69 ERERPHPAVD
+69 EKENPHPSVD

-97 VFCKDL
+97 VFCKDP
-103 DTLAKCARECVK
+103 DTLEKCARECVK
-115 QLGVEAS
+115 QIGVETS

-127 RYSIKYQNEFEIRP
+127 RYSIKYQIEFDIRP
-141 CQWYSVEGTESSVD
+141 CQWYKVEGTESSID
-155 PGKHHVDRVL
+155 PGKYHVDKVF
-165 ETKGHPTSIPRENAP
+165 ETSGHPTSIPRERAP
-180 KLRLLAF
+180 RLRLLSF

-197 PTPLRDPVRVVA
+197 PSPIRDPVILVT
-209 WKNNEGEASTI
+209 WKNKETQADTI
-220 QSKGDSDIETIDG
+220 QSGKNSDDEPIEEFSKIQQ
-233 ISEVHKRFDPD
+233 RLDPD

-261 RADKAKANLSV
+261 RAARTKAKLSV
-272 GRDEGPAR
+272 GRDDGPAR

-297 LDFSRDLYDV
+297 LDFSQDLYDV
-307 KIKTVENVAKFLGV
+307 KIKRVENVAKYLGV
-321 EASTPTIDETEYYD
+321 EASIPTIDETEYYD
-335 RWIGHDRPALV
+335 HWIGKDRPALV
-346 GQMKAQAISVFN
+346 EQMKAQATSIFN

-397 AHRLGELIPAREE
+397 AHKLDELIPAREE

-419 IVLEPSVGLHDS
+419 IVLEPSVGLHDN

-449 ISPDTLVD
+449 ISPDTLVHGAAD
-457 RGGDG
+457 D
-462 VFEVP
+462 VFDVP
-467 EVGHHFRNNPP
+467 EVGHHFRKSPP

-492 QAAKREAAKTPQ
+492 QAAKREAAKTPR

-577 VGYEEKL
+577 VGYAEKL
-584 VNQFIKE
+584 VNRFIKE

-619 GLLEDGELD
+619 GLLEDDELD
-628 VIGMEAIRGDW
+628 VVGMEAIRGDW

-655 QDGNPSRA
+655 QDGNPARA
-663 TSYVT
+663 RSYVT
-668 RLIKDLES
+668 SLINDLES
-676 AKVPKSSL
+676 AELPKSSL

-703 VEVARKMAKEGWPV
+703 VEVARKMAKDGWPV

-745 LDEVDYEYY
+745 LDQVDYDYY

-777 LGTGRGQ
+777 LGKDRSQ
-784 VNL
+784 VSL

>member
-1 MEKNHPKLKLDF
+1 MRLEF
-13 WLLDLNHEAQEGK
+13 WLLDLNHEAHEGR

-31 WGVTYDNQR
+31 WGVTHDNKR
-40 VLVIDPDFQAYFYLL
+40 VLVIDANFQAYFYLMT
-55 PKKGQ
+55 KKGQ
-60 SIDQLKDRI
+60 DVGQLKERI
-69 ERERPHPAVD
+69 EKEKPHPSIE
-79 RAVIE
+79 RVIVE
-84 KRKRLGEERQVLK
+84 QKKRLAEERQVLK
-97 VFCKDL
+97 ILCKEP
-103 DTLAKCARECVK
+103 DTLEKCARECAK
-115 QLGVEAS
+115 QPGVEAS

-127 RYSIKYQNEFEIRP
+127 RYSIKYQIEFEIRP

-155 PGKHHVDRVL
+155 PRKYLVDKVF
-165 ETKGHPTSIPRENAP
+165 ETTGHPASLPRENNP
-180 KLRLLAF
+180 KLRLLSF
-187 SILAV
+187 SILAI

-197 PTPLRDPVRVVA
+197 PSALRDPVRLVT
-209 WKNNEGEASTI
+209 WKNNEGQASTI
-220 QSKGDSDIETIDG
+220 QSENNSDEEMIEGLSKIHQKF
-233 ISEVHKRFDPD
+233 EPD
-244 VVFSFGGNTFDW
+244 VDFSFGGNTFDW

-261 RADKAKANLSV
+261 RANLTKAKLSV

-297 LDFSRDLYDV
+297 MDFSGDLYDV

-335 RWIGHDRPALV
+335 RWTGHDRPALV
-346 GQMKAQAISVFN
+346 EQIKAQAASVFN

-372 LSALPPDQVLAA
+372 LSTLPPDQVLAA

-390 DNYLMME
+390 DSYLMME
-397 AHRLGELIPAREE
+397 AHKLGELIPAREE

-457 RGGDG
+457 TAGED

-467 EVGHHFRNNPP
+467 EVGHHFRKNPP
-478 GFYKIVLSQLIASR
+478 GLYKIVLSQLIASR
-492 QAAKREAAKTPQ
+492 QAAKREAAKTPR

-543 ESAAALGRDTINKS
+543 ESAAALGRDTIHKS
-557 IDIAKNLGLKV
+557 IDLAKNLGLKV

-577 VGYEEKL
+577 VEYNEKL

-619 GLLEDGELD
+619 GLMDDGELD
-628 VIGMEAIRGDW
+628 VVGMEAIRGDW

-645 VQNEVLKLVL
+645 VQNEVLRLVL
-655 QDGNPSRA
+655 EDANPIRA
-663 TSYVT
+663 KSYVT
-668 RLIKDLES
+668 NLVKDLES

-717 TVGDKVGFIITKKP
+717 SVGDKVGFIITKKP

-745 LDEVDYEYY
+745 MDQVDYDYY
-754 VHNQIVPAAARVLE
+754 VRNQIVPAAVRVLE
-768 VFGIAEKDL
+768 VFGIAEEDL
-777 LGTGRGQ
+777 LETSRGQ
-784 VNL
+784 ASL

>member
-1 MEKNHPKLKLDF
+1 MRFDF
-13 WLLDLNHEAQEGK
+13 WLLDLNHEAHEGR

-31 WGVTYDNQR
+31 WGVTHDNKR
-40 VLVIDPDFQAYFYLL
+40 VLVIDANFQAYFYLL
-55 PKKGQ
+55 PKKTQ
-60 SIDQLKDRI
+60 DIDRLRQRIETEKPHPSIDRVI
-69 ERERPHPAVD
+69 
-79 RAVIE
+79 IE
-84 KRKRLGEERQVLK
+84 KRKRLAVERQVLK
-97 VFCKDL
+97 VLCRDP
-103 DTLAKCARECVK
+103 DTLEMCARECVR

-122 FEDKL
+122 FEEKL
-127 RYSIKYQNEFEIRP
+127 RYSIKYQHEFEIRP
-141 CQWYSVEGTESSVD
+141 CQWYSVDGTESSVD
-155 PGKHHVDRVL
+155 PGKYHVDRVF
-165 ETKGHPTSIPRENAP
+165 ETKGHPVSIPRENAP
-180 KLRLLAF
+180 KLRLLSF

-197 PTPLRDPVRVVA
+197 PSPLRDPVRLVA
-209 WKNNEGEASTI
+209 WKNSDSQASTI
-220 QSKGDSDIETIDG
+220 RSEKDSDEGIIEG
-233 ISEVHKRFDPD
+233 FSEIYPRFDPD
-244 VVFSFGGNTFDW
+244 VVFSFGGNTFEW

-261 RADKAKANLSV
+261 RAGKTNAKLSV

-280 QSLYGHFS
+280 QSLYGHLS

-321 EASTPTIDETEYYD
+321 DASTPSIDETEFYERWTGRD
-335 RWIGHDRPALV
+335 RSALE
-346 GQMKAQAISVFN
+346 GQMKAQAASVLN

-390 DNYLMME
+390 DSYLMME

-410 LNIIPYKGA
+410 LNIVPYKGA

-457 RGGDG
+457 RSGEDI
-462 VFEVP
+462 FEVP
-467 EVGHHFRNNPP
+467 EVGHHFRKSPS
-478 GFYKIVLSQLIASR
+478 GLYKIVLSQLIASR
-492 QAAKREAAKTPQ
+492 QAAKREAAKTPR
-504 GTPEHKILKAREKAT
+504 GTREHKILKAREKAT

-557 IDIAKNLGLKV
+557 IDIAKTLGLKV

-577 VGYEEKL
+577 VEYNEKL
-584 VNQFIKE
+584 VNDFIKE
-591 IDKNLGLEI
+591 IDKKLGLEI
-600 NLGQLYKRIL
+600 NLGQLYKRML

-619 GLLEDGELD
+619 GLMDDGELD
-628 VIGMEAIRGDW
+628 VVGMEAIRGDW
-639 SNLARN
+639 SNLARD
-645 VQNEVLKLVL
+645 VQNEVLRLVL
-655 QDGNPSRA
+655 EDANPIRA
-663 TSYVT
+663 RTYVT
-668 RLIKDLES
+668 NLVKDLES
-676 AKVPKSSL
+676 AKVSKSSL
-684 VIWKTLTKRPDE
+684 VIWKTLTKRLDE

-717 TVGDKVGFIITKKP
+717 SVGDKVGFIITKRP

-745 LDEVDYEYY
+745 MDQVDYDYY
-754 VHNQIVPAAARVLE
+754 VKNQIVPAAARVLE
-768 VFGIAEKDL
+768 VFGVAEKDL
-777 LGTGRGQ
+777 LGSGGGQ
-784 VNL
+784 VSL

>member
-1 MEKNHPKLKLDF
+1 M
-13 WLLDLNHEAQEGK
+13 
-26 SAIWL
+26 WL
-31 WGVTYDNQR
+31 WGVTHDNKR
-40 VLVIDPDFQAYFYLL
+40 VLVIDTSFQSYFYLL
-55 PKKGQ
+55 PKKDQ
-60 SIDQLKDRI
+60 NIDQLK
-69 ERERPHPAVD
+69 ERVEKEKPHPSIREV
-79 RAVIE
+79 VIE
-84 KRKRLGEERQVLK
+84 MKKRLGEERQVLK
-97 VFCKDL
+97 VFCKDP
-103 DTLAKCARECVK
+103 DTLEKCARECVK
-115 QLGVEAS
+115 QLAVETS

-127 RYSIKYQNEFEIRP
+127 RYSIKYQIEFEIRP
-141 CQWYSVEGTESSVD
+141 CQWYMVEGMESSID
-155 PGKHHVDRVL
+155 PGKYYVDKVI
-165 ETKGHPTSIPRENAP
+165 ETSGHPTPIPRENAP
-180 KLRLLAF
+180 KLRLLSF

-197 PTPLRDPVRVVA
+197 PSPIRDLVTLIT
-209 WKNNEGEASTI
+209 WKTKESKGDTI
-220 QSKGDSDIETIDG
+220 QSEKNSDDELIEGFSKIQQ
-233 ISEVHKRFDPD
+233 RFDPD

-256 PYLIK
+256 LYLIK
-261 RADKAKANLSV
+261 RANRTKAKLSV
-272 GRDEGPAR
+272 GRDDGPAR

-297 LDFSRDLYDV
+297 LDFSQDLYDV
-307 KIKTVENVAKFLGV
+307 KIKSVENVARYLGV
-321 EASTPTIDETEYYD
+321 EASIPTIDETEYYD
-335 RWIGHDRPALV
+335 HWTGHRPALV
-346 GQMKAQAISVFN
+346 EQVKAQATSIFN
-358 VGEDALDYTLQLSN
+358 VGEDALDYMFQLSN

-390 DNYLMME
+390 DSYLMME
-397 AHRLGELIPAREE
+397 AHKLGELIPGREE

-419 IVLEPSVGLHDS
+419 IVLEPSVGLHDD

-457 RGGDG
+457 RRGDD

-467 EVGHHFRNNPP
+467 EVGHHFRKNPP

-492 QAAKREAAKTPQ
+492 QEAKKEAAKTPR

-557 IDIAKNLGLKV
+557 IDIAKTLGLKV

-577 VGYEEKL
+577 VDYEEKR

-591 IDKNLGLEI
+591 IDKKLGLEI

-619 GLLEDGELD
+619 GLLDDGELD
-628 VIGMEAIRGDW
+628 VVGMEAIRGDW

-655 QDGNPSRA
+655 QDGNPARA
-663 TSYVT
+663 KSYVT
-668 RLIKDLES
+668 SLIKDLAS

-717 TVGDKVGFIITKKP
+717 TVGDKVGFIITKRP

-745 LDEVDYEYY
+745 LEQVDYEYY
-754 VHNQIVPAAARVLE
+754 VRNQIVPAATRVLK
-768 VFGIAEKDL
+768 VFGVAEKDL
-777 LGTGRGQ
+777 LGADRRQ
-784 VNL
+784 VSL

>member
-1 MEKNHPKLKLDF
+1 MRLEF
-13 WLLDLNHEAQEGK
+13 WLLDLNRETHDGR

-31 WGVTYDNQR
+31 WGVSHDNKR
-40 VLVIDPDFQAYFYLL
+40 VLVIDANFQVYFYLL
-55 PKKGQ
+55 PKRGQ
-60 SIDQLKDRI
+60 TVDQLKERI
-69 ERERPHPAVD
+69 EKEKPHPSVD
-79 RAVIE
+79 RTVIE
-84 KRKRLGEERQVLK
+84 KRKRLGAERQVLK
-97 VFCKDL
+97 VFCKDP
-103 DTLAKCARECVK
+103 DTLEKCAKECVK
-115 QLGVEAS
+115 QLGAETS
-122 FEDKL
+122 FEEKL
-127 RYSIKYQNEFEIRP
+127 RYSIKYQIEFEIRP
-141 CQWYSVEGTESSVD
+141 CQWYSVEGTESSSD
-155 PGKHHVDRVL
+155 PGKYHVDRVF
-165 ETKGHPTSIPRENAP
+165 ETSGHPTPSTRENSP
-180 KLRLLAF
+180 KLRLLSL

-197 PTPLRDPVRVVA
+197 PSPIRDPVRLVS
-209 WKNNEGEASTI
+209 WKTKENKADTI
-220 QSKGDSDIETIDG
+220 QSEKNSEDELIEGFSKIQQ
-233 ISEVHKRFDPD
+233 KFDPD

-256 PYLIK
+256 PFLIK
-261 RADKAKANLSV
+261 RAGRTKAKLSV
-272 GRDEGPAR
+272 GRDDGPAR

-297 LDFSRDLYDV
+297 LDFSQDLYDV
-307 KIKTVENVAKFLGV
+307 KIKTVENVGRYLGV
-321 EASTPTIDETEYYD
+321 EASTPTIDETEYYERWTGRD
-335 RWIGHDRPALV
+335 RLV
-346 GQMKAQAISVFN
+346 LVEQMKSQATSIFN
-358 VGEDALDYTLQLSN
+358 VGEDALDYALQLSN

-390 DNYLMME
+390 DSYLLLE
-397 AHRLGELIPAREE
+397 AHKLGELIPGREE

-419 IVLEPSVGLHDS
+419 IVLEPSVGLHDN

-449 ISPDTLVD
+449 ISPDSLVE
-457 RGGDG
+457 REGDE

-467 EVGHHFRNNPP
+467 EVGHHFRKNPP

-492 QAAKREAAKTPQ
+492 QAAKLEAAKSPR

-577 VGYEEKL
+577 VQYEEKL
-584 VNQFIKE
+584 VNHFIKD

-619 GLLEDGELD
+619 GLLDDGELD
-628 VIGMEAIRGDW
+628 VVGMEAIRGDW

-655 QDGNPSRA
+655 QDGNPLRA
-663 TSYVT
+663 RSYVT
-668 RLIKDLES
+668 SLIKDLES

-737 AEPHFKVS
+737 AEPHFKV
-745 LDEVDYEYY
+745 LMDQVDYEYY
-754 VHNQIVPAAARVLE
+754 VHNQIIPAATRVLE

-777 LGTGRGQ
+777 LGIDRGQ
-784 VNL
+784 VSL

>member
-1 MEKNHPKLKLDF
+1 LRLDF
-13 WLLDLNHEAQEGK
+13 WLLDLNHEAHEGR

-31 WGVTYDNQR
+31 WGVTHDNKR
-40 VLVIDPDFQAYFYLL
+40 VLVIDPNFQAYFYLQ

-60 SIDQLKDRI
+60 DIGQLTERI
-69 ERERPHPAVD
+69 EKEKPHPSIGEV
-79 RAVIE
+79 VIE
-84 KRKRLGEERQVLK
+84 KKKRLGEERQILK
-97 VFCKDL
+97 VFCKDP
-103 DTLAKCARECVK
+103 DTLEKCARECVR
-115 QLGVEAS
+115 QLNVETS

-127 RYSIKYQNEFEIRP
+127 RYSIKYQIEFDIRP
-141 CQWYSVEGTESSVD
+141 CQWYKVEGTESSID
-155 PGKHHVDRVL
+155 PGKCHVDKVI
-165 ETKGHPTSIPRENAP
+165 ETSGHPSSIPRESAP
-180 KLRLLAF
+180 KLGLLSF

-197 PTPLRDPVRVVA
+197 PSPIRDPVRLVT
-209 WKNNEGEASTI
+209 WKNKESQADII
-220 QSKGDSDIETIDG
+220 QLGRDSDDELIEG
-233 ISEVHKRFDPD
+233 FSRVQQRLDPD

-261 RADKAKANLSV
+261 RANRTKAKLSV
-272 GRDEGPAR
+272 GRDDGPAR

-297 LDFSRDLYDV
+297 LDVSQDLYDV
-307 KIKTVENVAKFLGV
+307 KIKTVENVARYLGV
-321 EASTPTIDETEYYD
+321 EASIPTIDETEYYD
-335 RWIGHDRPALV
+335 HWTGHDRPALV
-346 GQMKAQAISVFN
+346 EQMKSQATSIFN

-390 DNYLMME
+390 DSYLMME
-397 AHRLGELIPAREE
+397 AHKLGELIPGREE

-419 IVLEPSVGLHDS
+419 IVLEPSVGLHDK

-462 VFEVP
+462 VFDVP
-467 EVGHHFRNNPP
+467 EVGHHFRKTPP
-478 GFYKIVLSQLIASR
+478 GFYKIVLSQLIANR
-492 QAAKREAAKTPQ
+492 QTAKREAAKTSR

-577 VGYEEKL
+577 VEYEEKL

-619 GLLEDGELD
+619 GLLEDGELE
-628 VIGMEAIRGDW
+628 VVGMEAIRGDW

-645 VQNEVLKLVL
+645 VQNKVLKLVL
-655 QDGNPSRA
+655 QDGNPARA
-663 TSYVT
+663 RSYVT
-668 RLIKDLES
+668 SLIKDLES
-676 AKVPKSSL
+676 AKVPKPSL

-745 LDEVDYEYY
+745 LDQVDYEYY

-768 VFGIAEKDL
+768 VFGIEEQDL
-777 LGTGRGQ
+777 LGRGRGQ
-784 VNL
+784 VSL

>member
-1 MEKNHPKLKLDF
+1 LKLDF
-13 WLLDLNHEAQEGK
+13 WLLDLNHESHEGRP
-26 SAIWL
+26 AIWL
-31 WGVTYDNQR
+31 WGVTHDNKR
-40 VLVIDPDFQAYFYLL
+40 VLVIDSNFQSYFYLM
-55 PKKGQ
+55 PKLGQ
-60 SIDQLKDRI
+60 NVDQLKDSI
-69 ERERPHPAVD
+69 EKEIPHPSVD
-79 RAVIE
+79 RVIIE
-84 KRKRLGEERQVLK
+84 KKKRLADERLVLK
-97 VFCKDL
+97 VFCKDSDAL
-103 DTLAKCARECVK
+103 EKCARECVK

-122 FEDKL
+122 YEDKL

-141 CQWYSVEGTESSVD
+141 CQWYTVEGTKSSID
-155 PGKHHVDRVL
+155 PEKYHVDQVL
-165 ETKGHPTSIPRENAP
+165 EIIEHPKSIPREIAP

-187 SILAV
+187 TILAV

-197 PTPLRDPVRVVA
+197 PSALRDPVRLVA
-209 WKNNEGEASTI
+209 WKNNERQAGVI
-220 QSKGDSDIETIDG
+220 QSEKETDGRTIDG
-233 ISEVHKRFDPD
+233 LSDTYKKFDPD
-244 VVFSFGGNTFDW
+244 VVFTFGGNTFDW

-261 RADKAKANLSV
+261 RASNTKAKLSV
-272 GRDEGPAR
+272 GRDDGPAR

-297 LDFSRDLYDV
+297 LDFSSDLYDV
-307 KIKTVENVAKFLGV
+307 KIKNVENVARFLGV

-335 RWIGHDRPALV
+335 QWTSPDRSALV
-346 GQMKAQAISVFN
+346 EQIKAQSASIFN

-372 LSALPPDQVLAA
+372 LSILPPDQVLAA

-390 DNYLMME
+390 DSYLMME

-419 IVLEPSVGLHDS
+419 IVLEPSVGLHDH

-457 RGGDG
+457 KAGEDI
-462 VFEVP
+462 FEVP
-467 EVGHHFRNNPP
+467 EVGHHFRKSPP

-492 QAAKREAAKTPQ
+492 LAAKREAAKTPR

-543 ESAAALGRDTINKS
+543 ESAAALGRDTINRA
-557 IDIAKNLGLKV
+557 IDIAKKLGLRV

-577 VGYEEKL
+577 VEHDEKL
-584 VNQFIKE
+584 VNQFIKD
-591 IDKNLGLEI
+591 IDKELGLEI

-619 GLLEDGELD
+619 GMLDDSELD
-628 VIGMEAIRGDW
+628 VVGMEAIRGDW
-639 SNLARN
+639 SNLARD
-645 VQNEVLKLVL
+645 VQNEVLRLVL
-655 QDGNPSRA
+655 QDGNPARA
-663 TSYVT
+663 RSYVT
-668 RLIKDLES
+668 NLTRELSS

-684 VIWKTLTKRPDE
+684 VIWKTLTKRPDD

-745 LDEVDYEYY
+745 MDQVDYDYY
-754 VHNQIVPAAARVLE
+754 VKNQIVPAAARVLD
-768 VFGIAEKDL
+768 VFGISEKDL
-777 LGTGRGQ
+777 LETRRGQ
-784 VNL
+784 ASL

>member
-1 MEKNHPKLKLDF
+1 LRLDF
-13 WLLDLNHEAQEGK
+13 WLLDLNHEAHEGK

-31 WGVTYDNQR
+31 WGVTHDNKR
-40 VLVIDPDFQAYFYLL
+40 VLVIDPNFQSYFYLL

-60 SIDQLKDRI
+60 DVDQLKDRI
-69 ERERPHPAVD
+69 EIEKPHPSVE
-79 RAVIE
+79 RVVIE
-84 KRKRLGEERQVLK
+84 KRKRLAEEMQVLK
-97 VFCKDL
+97 VFCKDA
-103 DTLAKCARECVK
+103 DTLEKCARECVK

-122 FEDKL
+122 FEDRL

-141 CQWYSVEGTESSVD
+141 CQWYSVEGTESKVD
-155 PGKHHVDRVL
+155 PGNCHVDRVF
-165 ETKGHPTSIPRENAP
+165 ETSGHPVPIARENAP
-180 KLRLLAF
+180 KLRLLSF

-197 PTPLRDPVRVVA
+197 PSPLRDSVKLIA
-209 WKNNEGEASTI
+209 WKNSEGKAGTI
-220 QSKGDSDIETIDG
+220 ESENDSDNEIIEG
-233 ISEVHKRFDPD
+233 LSEIFRKFDPD

-261 RADKAKANLSV
+261 RAGKAKAKLSA

-297 LDFSRDLYDV
+297 LDFSQDIYDV

-335 RWIGHDRPALV
+335 RWTGKDRSSLV
-346 GQMKAQAISVFN
+346 GQIETQATSVFN

-390 DNYLMME
+390 DSYLMME
-397 AHRLGELIPAREE
+397 AHRLGELIPSREE
-410 LNIIPYKGA
+410 LNIIPYRGA

-449 ISPDTLVD
+449 ISPDTLVNE
-457 RGGDG
+457 GGED

-467 EVGHHFRNNPP
+467 EVGHHFRKSPP
-478 GFYKIVLSQLIASR
+478 GFYKIVLTQLIESR
-492 QAAKREAAKTPQ
+492 QAAKREAA
-504 GTPEHKILKAREKAT
+504 GTPRGTREHKILKAREKAT

-557 IDIAKNLGLKV
+557 IDIAKILRLKV

-577 VGYEEKL
+577 VEYEEKL
-584 VNQFIKE
+584 VNRFIKE
-591 IDKNLGLEI
+591 IDKNIGLEI

-645 VQNEVLKLVL
+645 VQNEVLRLVL
-655 QDGNPSRA
+655 QDGNPVKA
-663 TSYVT
+663 KSYVIG
-668 RLIKDLES
+668 LAKDLES
-676 AKVPKSSL
+676 AKVPKFSL

-717 TVGDKVGFIITKKP
+717 SVGDKVGFIITKKP

-745 LDEVDYEYY
+745 LDQVDYEYY
-754 VHNQIVPAAARVLE
+754 VHNQIVPAASRVLE

-777 LGTGRGQ
+777 LGTSRGQ
-784 VNL
+784 ISLQSQGQD

>member
-1 MEKNHPKLKLDF
+1 MRLDF
-13 WLLDLNHEAQEGK
+13 WLLDLNRETHEGK
-26 SAIWL
+26 AAIWL
-31 WGVTYDNQR
+31 WGVTHDGKR
-40 VLVIDPDFQAYFYLL
+40 VLVIDANFQAYFYLL

-60 SIDQLKDRI
+60 DINQLKDRM
-69 ERERPHPAVD
+69 EKEKPHPSVE
-79 RAVIE
+79 RVIIE
-84 KRKRLGEERQVLK
+84 KKKRLAEEWQVLK
-97 VFCKDL
+97 VFCKDS
-103 DTLAKCARECVK
+103 DTLEKCARECVK

-127 RYSIKYQNEFEIRP
+127 RYSIKYQIEFEIRP
-141 CQWYSVEGTESSVD
+141 CQWYSVEGSESTVD
-155 PGKHHVDRVL
+155 PRKYHVDKVF
-165 ETKGHPTSIPRENAP
+165 ETTGHPASIPRENNP
-180 KLRLLAF
+180 KLRLLSF
-187 SILAV
+187 SILAI

-197 PTPLRDPVRVVA
+197 PSALRDPVKLVA
-209 WKNNEGEASTI
+209 WKNSEGQASTI
-220 QSKGDSDIETIDG
+220 QSEKNSDEEIIEGLSKI
-233 ISEVHKRFDPD
+233 HQKFDPD

-261 RADKAKANLSV
+261 RANLTKAKLSV

-297 LDFSRDLYDV
+297 LDFSEDLYDV
-307 KIKTVENVAKFLGV
+307 KIKNVENVARFLGV

-335 RWIGHDRPALV
+335 RWTGHDNSVLV
-346 GQMKAQAISVFN
+346 GQMKAQAASIFN

-397 AHRLGELIPAREE
+397 AHKLGELIPAREE

-457 RGGDG
+457 RAGED

-467 EVGHHFRNNPP
+467 EVGHHFRKNPP
-478 GFYKIVLSQLIASR
+478 GLYKIVLSQLIASR
-492 QAAKREAAKTPQ
+492 QAAKREAAKTPR

-557 IDIAKNLGLKV
+557 IELAKNLGLNM

-577 VGYEEKL
+577 VEYEEKL

-619 GLLEDGELD
+619 GLLDNGELD
-628 VIGMEAIRGDW
+628 VVGMEAIRGDW

-645 VQNEVLKLVL
+645 VQNEVLRLVL
-655 QDGNPSRA
+655 EDANPTRA
-663 TSYVT
+663 KSYVMNLT
-668 RLIKDLES
+668 KDLES

-703 VEVARKMAKEGWPV
+703 VEAARKMAKEGWPV
-717 TVGDKVGFIITKKP
+717 SVGDKVGLIITKKT

-745 LDEVDYEYY
+745 LDQVDYDYY
-754 VHNQIVPAAARVLE
+754 VRNQIVPAAVRVLE
-768 VFGIAEKDL
+768 VFGIAEDDL
-777 LGTGRGQ
+777 LGTRRGQ
-784 VNL
+784 ASL

>member
-1 MEKNHPKLKLDF
+1 MRLDF
-13 WLLDLNHEAQEGK
+13 WLLDLNHEAHEGR

-31 WGVTYDNQR
+31 WGVTHDNKR
-40 VLVIDPDFQAYFYLL
+40 VLVIDANFQSYFYLL
-55 PKKGQ
+55 PRKGQ
-60 SIDQLKDRI
+60 DIDQLKERI
-69 ERERPHPAVD
+69 EREKPHPSVD
-79 RAVIE
+79 RTDIE
-84 KRKRLGEERQVLK
+84 QKKRLGEDRQVLK
-97 VFCKDL
+97 VFCKDP
-103 DTLAKCARECVK
+103 DTLEKCARDCVK
-115 QLGVEAS
+115 QLGVEGS

-127 RYSIKYQNEFEIRP
+127 RYSIKYQIEFEIRP
-141 CQWYSVEGTESSVD
+141 CQWYKVEGTESSID
-155 PGKHHVDRVL
+155 PGKYQVDKVF
-165 ETKGHPTSIPRENAP
+165 ETSGHPTSIPRENTP
-180 KLRLLAF
+180 RLRLFSF

-197 PTPLRDPVRVVA
+197 PSPIRDPVRLVT
-209 WKNNEGEASTI
+209 WKNKESQADTI
-220 QSKGDSDIETIDG
+220 QSEKNSDDELIEVFSRIQQ
-233 ISEVHKRFDPD
+233 RLDPD

-261 RADKAKANLSV
+261 RANRTKAKLSV
-272 GRDEGPAR
+272 GRDDGPAR

-297 LDFSRDLYDV
+297 LDFSQDLYDV
-307 KIKTVENVAKFLGV
+307 KIKTVENVARYLGV
-321 EASTPTIDETEYYD
+321 EASIPTIDETEYFD
-335 RWIGHDRPALV
+335 RWTGHDRPALV
-346 GQMKAQAISVFN
+346 EQMKAQATSIFN

-372 LSALPPDQVLAA
+372 LSTLPPDQVLAA

-390 DNYLMME
+390 DSYLMME
-397 AHRLGELIPAREE
+397 AHKLGELIPGREE
-410 LNIIPYKGA
+410 PNIIPYKGA
-419 IVLEPSVGLHDS
+419 IVLEPSVGLHDN

-467 EVGHHFRNNPP
+467 EVGHHFRKTPP

-492 QAAKREAAKTPQ
+492 QTAKREAAKTPR

-610 FTEAKKKYA
+610 FTEAKKKYS

-628 VIGMEAIRGDW
+628 VVGMEAIRGDW
-639 SNLARN
+639 SNLARS

-655 QDGNPSRA
+655 QDGNPARA
-663 TSYVT
+663 RSYVT
-668 RLIKDLES
+668 SLIKDLES

-696 YEVNAPH
+696 YNVNAPH

-745 LDEVDYEYY
+745 LDQVDYDYY

-768 VFGIAEKDL
+768 VFGIRDEDL
-777 LGTGRGQ
+777 LGPSRGQ
-784 VNL
+784 VSL

>member
-1 MEKNHPKLKLDF
+1 LKLDF
-13 WLLDLNHEAQEGK
+13 WLLDLNHEAHEGK
-26 SAIWL
+26 STIWM
-31 WGVTYDNQR
+31 WGVTHDNKR
-40 VLVIDPDFQAYFYLL
+40 ALVIDASFQTYFYLL

-60 SIDQLKDRI
+60 DVNQVKERI
-69 ERERPHPAVD
+69 EREKPHPSVD

-84 KRKRLGEERQVLK
+84 KKKRLGEERQVLK
-97 VFCKDL
+97 VFCKDP
-103 DTLAKCARECVK
+103 DTLEKCARECVK
-115 QLGVEAS
+115 QLGVETS

-155 PGKHHVDRVL
+155 PGKYHVDRVL
-165 ETKGHPTSIPRENAP
+165 DANGHPTSIPRENAP

-197 PTPLRDPVRVVA
+197 PSPLRDPVRLVA
-209 WKNNEGEASTI
+209 WKNSQGQASAIESEKNSDDEIIEGLSAI
-220 QSKGDSDIETIDG
+220 
-233 ISEVHKRFDPD
+233 HRRLDPD

-261 RADKAKANLSV
+261 RAGKSKAKLSV
-272 GRDEGPAR
+272 GRDDGPAR

-307 KIKTVENVAKFLGV
+307 KIKTVENVARFLGV

-335 RWIGHDRPALV
+335 RWTGHDRSALV

-390 DNYLMME
+390 DSYLMME

-457 RGGDG
+457 KAGEDI
-462 VFEVP
+462 FEVP
-467 EVGHHFRNNPP
+467 EVGHHFRKNPP

-492 QAAKREAAKTPQ
+492 QAAKREAAKTPR
-504 GTPEHKILKAREKAT
+504 GTPERKILMAREKAT

-557 IDIAKNLGLKV
+557 IDIAKTIGLKV

-577 VGYEEKL
+577 VEYKEKL

-619 GLLEDGELD
+619 GLLDDGELD
-628 VIGMEAIRGDW
+628 VVGMEAIRGDW
-639 SNLARN
+639 SNLARS
-645 VQNEVLKLVL
+645 VQNEVLRLVL
-655 QDGNPSRA
+655 EDGNPARA
-663 TSYVT
+663 KSYVINLT
-668 RLIKDLES
+668 KDLES
-676 AKVPKSSL
+676 TKLPKSSL

-717 TVGDKVGFIITKKP
+717 SVGDKVGFIITRKP

-745 LDEVDYEYY
+745 LDQVDYEYY
-754 VHNQIVPAAARVLE
+754 VHNQVVPAAARVLE
-768 VFGIAEKDL
+768 VFGIAEEDL
-777 LGTGRGQ
+777 LGTSRGQ
-784 VNL
+784 VSL

>member
-1 MEKNHPKLKLDF
+1 LRLDF
-13 WLLDLNHEAQEGK
+13 WLLDLNHEAHEGK

-31 WGVTYDNQR
+31 WGVTHDDKR
-40 VLVIDPDFQAYFYLL
+40 VLVIDPNFQSYFYLL

-60 SIDQLKDRI
+60 DIDQLK
-69 ERERPHPAVD
+69 ERVETEKPHPSVE
-79 RAVIE
+79 RVVIE
-84 KRKRLGEERQVLK
+84 KRKRLAEERQVLK
-97 VFCKDL
+97 VFCKDS
-103 DTLAKCARECVK
+103 DTLEKCARECVK
-115 QLGVEAS
+115 QLAVETS
-122 FEDKL
+122 FEDRL

-141 CQWYSVEGTESSVD
+141 CQWYSVEGTESKVD
-155 PGKHHVDRVL
+155 PEKYHVNKVF
-165 ETKGHPTSIPRENAP
+165 ETSGHPTSIPRENAP
-180 KLRLLAF
+180 KLRLLSF
-187 SILAV
+187 SILAI

-197 PTPLRDPVRVVA
+197 PSPLRDPVRFVA
-209 WKNNEGEASTI
+209 WKNNEGQTDTI
-220 QSKGDSDIETIDG
+220 ESEKNLDDEIIEG
-233 ISEVHKRFDPD
+233 LSETCLKFDPD

-261 RADKAKANLSV
+261 RADKTKVKLSV

-307 KIKTVENVAKFLGV
+307 KNKTVENVAKFLGV
-321 EASTPTIDETEYYD
+321 ESSTPTIDETEYYD
-335 RWIGHDRPALV
+335 HWISNDRPALA
-346 GQMKAQAISVFN
+346 GQMKAHATSVLN

-390 DNYLMME
+390 DSYLMME
-397 AHRLGELIPAREE
+397 AHRLGELIPPREE

-457 RGGDG
+457 RGGES

-467 EVGHHFRNNPP
+467 EVRHHFRKNPP
-478 GFYKIVLSQLIASR
+478 GFYKIVLLQLIASR
-492 QAAKREAAKTPQ
+492 QAAKMEAAKTPR

-557 IDIAKNLGLKV
+557 IDIAKTLGLKV

-577 VGYEEKL
+577 VEYEEKL

-619 GLLEDGELD
+619 GLLDDGELD
-628 VIGMEAIRGDW
+628 VVGMEAIRGDW

-645 VQNEVLKLVL
+645 VQNEVLRLVL
-655 QDGNPSRA
+655 EDANPTRA
-663 TSYVT
+663 KSYVT
-668 RLIKDLES
+668 NLIKDLES
-676 AKVPKSSL
+676 AKIPKSSL

-737 AEPHFKVS
+737 AEPHFNVS
-745 LDEVDYEYY
+745 LEQVDYDYY

-768 VFGIAEKDL
+768 VFGIAEEDL
-777 LGTGRGQ
+777 LGTSRGQ
-784 VNL
+784 VSLQS

>member
-1 MEKNHPKLKLDF
+1 MRLEF
-13 WLLDLNHEAQEGK
+13 WLLDLNHEAHEGR

-31 WGVTYDNQR
+31 WGVTHDNER
-40 VLVIDPDFQAYFYLL
+40 VLVIDPNFQAYFYLM

-60 SIDQLKDRI
+60 DVGQLKERI
-69 ERERPHPAVD
+69 EREKPHPSVE
-79 RAVIE
+79 RVIVE
-84 KRKRLGEERQVLK
+84 QKKRLSEERQVLK
-97 VFCKDL
+97 ILCKDP
-103 DTLAKCARECVK
+103 DTLEKCARECAK
-115 QLGVEAS
+115 QPGVETS

-127 RYSIKYQNEFEIRP
+127 RYSIKYQIEFEIRP
-141 CQWYSVEGTESSVD
+141 CQWYSAEGTESNVD
-155 PGKHHVDRVL
+155 PRKYHVDKVFETSGNPTVL
-165 ETKGHPTSIPRENAP
+165 PRENAP
-180 KLRLLAF
+180 KLRLLSF

-197 PTPLRDPVRVVA
+197 PSPIRDPVRLVA
-209 WKNNEGEASTI
+209 WKNSDGHSSTVQSEKNSDEEIIEGL
-220 QSKGDSDIETIDG
+220 SKIHQKT
-233 ISEVHKRFDPD
+233 DPD

-261 RADKAKANLSV
+261 RGNLTKTKLSV
-272 GRDEGPAR
+272 GRDDGPAR

-297 LDFSRDLYDV
+297 LDFSGDLYDV

-321 EASTPTIDETEYYD
+321 EASNPPIDETEYYD
-335 RWIGHDRPALV
+335 RWTGHERPELV
-346 GQMKAQAISVFN
+346 GQIRAQAASVFN

-372 LSALPPDQVLAA
+372 LSTLPPDQVLAA

-390 DNYLMME
+390 DSYLMME
-397 AHRLGELIPAREE
+397 AHKLGELIPAREE

-457 RGGDG
+457 NEGDDI
-462 VFEVP
+462 FEVP
-467 EVGHHFRNNPP
+467 EVGHHFRKSPP

-492 QAAKREAAKTPQ
+492 QAARREAAKTPR

-557 IDIAKNLGLKV
+557 IDIAKKLGLKV

-577 VGYEEKL
+577 VEYSEKL
-584 VNQFIKE
+584 VNQFIKD
-591 IDKNLGLEI
+591 IDRNLGLEI

-619 GLLEDGELD
+619 GLLDDGELD
-628 VIGMEAIRGDW
+628 VVGMEAIRGDW

-645 VQNEVLKLVL
+645 VQNEVLRLVL
-655 QDGNPSRA
+655 EDANPNKA
-663 TSYVT
+663 KSYVKSLT
-668 RLIKDLES
+668 KDLKS
-676 AKVPKSSL
+676 AKVPKASL

-717 TVGDKVGFIITKKP
+717 SVGDKVGFIITKKP

-745 LDEVDYEYY
+745 LDQVDYDYY
-754 VHNQIVPAAARVLE
+754 VRNQIVPAAVRVLE

-777 LGTGRGQ
+777 LETSRGQ
-784 VNL
+784 ASL

>member
-1 MEKNHPKLKLDF
+1 LKLDF
-13 WLLDLNHEAQEGK
+13 WLLDLNHEAHEGR

-31 WGVTYDNQR
+31 WGVTHDNKR
-40 VLVIDPDFQAYFYLL
+40 VLVIDANFQAYFYLM

-60 SIDQLKDRI
+60 NVDQLIDGI
-69 ERERPHPAVD
+69 EKEKPHPSVD
-79 RAVIE
+79 KAVIE
-84 KRKRLGEERQVLK
+84 NKKRLGEERQVLK
-97 VFCKDL
+97 VFCKDPDIL
-103 DTLAKCARECVK
+103 EKCARECVK
-115 QLGVEAS
+115 QLGVEMS
-122 FEDKL
+122 FEEKL
-127 RYSIKYQNEFEIRP
+127 RYSMKYQIEFEITP
-141 CQWYSVEGTESSVD
+141 CQWYRVEGTESSID
-155 PGKHHVDRVL
+155 PGKYHVDKIF
-165 ETKGHPTSIPRENAP
+165 ETSGHPTSIPRENAP
-180 KLRLLAF
+180 KLRLLSF
-187 SILAV
+187 SVLAV

-197 PTPLRDPVRVVA
+197 PSPPRDPVTLVI
-209 WKNNEGEASTI
+209 WKTKEKEADTI
-220 QSKGDSDIETIDG
+220 QSEKNSDDELIEGFSKIHQK
-233 ISEVHKRFDPD
+233 SDPD

-261 RADKAKANLSV
+261 RANKTKAKLSV
-272 GRDEGPAR
+272 GRDDGPAR

-297 LDFSRDLYDV
+297 LDFSQDLYDV
-307 KIKTVENVAKFLGV
+307 KIKTVENVARFLGV
-321 EASTPTIDETEYYD
+321 EASTPTIDETEFFDHWTGND
-335 RWIGHDRPALV
+335 RAALV
-346 GQMKAQAISVFN
+346 EQMKAQATSIFN

-390 DNYLMME
+390 DSYLLME
-397 AHRLGELIPAREE
+397 AHKLGELIPGREE

-419 IVLEPSVGLHDS
+419 IVLEPSVGLHDN

-449 ISPDTLVD
+449 ISPDTLVSQ
-457 RGGDG
+457 GGDG
-462 VFEVP
+462 VFDVP
-467 EVGHHFRNNPP
+467 EVGHHFRKTPP

-492 QAAKREAAKTPQ
+492 QAAKREAAKTPR
-504 GTPEHKILKAREKAT
+504 GTPEHRILKAREKAT

-577 VGYEEKL
+577 VGNEEKL

-619 GLLEDGELD
+619 GLLDDGELD
-628 VIGMEAIRGDW
+628 VVGMEAIRGDW
-639 SNLARN
+639 SNLARS

-655 QDGNPSRA
+655 QDGNPARA
-663 TSYVT
+663 RSYVT
-668 RLIKDLES
+668 SLVKDLES
-676 AKVPKSSL
+676 AKIPKSSL

-745 LDEVDYEYY
+745 LDQVDYEYY
-754 VHNQIVPAAARVLE
+754 VHNQIVPAATRVLE
-768 VFGIAEKDL
+768 IFGLGEKDL
-777 LGTGRGQ
+777 LGPSRGQ
-784 VNL
+784 VSL